1 MKRFTRALVV
11 TMVAMFTLAAVTL
24 ATHSVSANFN
34 PDPPVVGQNLT
45 VTVTTDEPDYG
56 NHLILEACRAF
67 NMGDGETPTGAWSPA
82 SVCATIDGKW
92 VELGKADRP
101 RLTRPSSP
109 LRAATRVLAARA
121 SRTPSARSRRAARL
135 RPRWKRWPR
144 SSTAIFRK
152 IDPPA
157 ILTRDSPLLSEGAF
171 ASLTRCGDHFVP
183 NVWGWWATL
192 DSNQ

>member
-92 VELGKADRP
+92 VELGKADADTVGG
-101 RLTRPSSP
+101 LVVTLQPSTGTFQTASIEPQQIVGFQYKHTPPGNHPEAQAQVDKTFVAPASGDPSP
-109 LRAATRVLAARA
+109 GCKGIENAF
-121 SRTPSARSRRAARL
+121 S
-135 RPRWKRWPR
+135 
-144 SSTAIFRK
+144 K
-152 IDPPA
+152 IKKGGQA
-157 ILTRDSPLLSEGAF
+157 E
-171 ASLTRCGDHFVP
+171 ASLERVAEKLNCDLP
-183 NVWGWWATL
+183 
-192 DSNQ
+192 